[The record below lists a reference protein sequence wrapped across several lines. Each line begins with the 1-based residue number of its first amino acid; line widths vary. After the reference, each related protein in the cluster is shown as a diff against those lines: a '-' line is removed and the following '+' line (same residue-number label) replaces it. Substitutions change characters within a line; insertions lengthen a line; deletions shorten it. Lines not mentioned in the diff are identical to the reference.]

1 MEILN
6 ENGLDKIY
14 VCMTVVILDNHVHPK
29 DTASTGSCMVFVWA
43 MTSQTSG
50 VPLVSKYWINPVSL
64 MVYCWKV

>member
-1 MEILN
+1 MIF
-6 ENGLDKIY
+6 
-14 VCMTVVILDNHVHPK
+14 VIFKLLYPK